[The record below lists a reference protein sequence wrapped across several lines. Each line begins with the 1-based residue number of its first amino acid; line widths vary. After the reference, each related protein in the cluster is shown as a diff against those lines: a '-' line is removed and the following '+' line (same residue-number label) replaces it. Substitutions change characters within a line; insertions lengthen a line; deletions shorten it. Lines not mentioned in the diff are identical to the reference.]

1 MLTQQQVMLSHLE
14 EEDIDENKLF
24 KTAEQLRSR
33 ISNAQVASMLEAAER
48 AVFVLESETPGSK

>member
-1 MLTQQQVMLSHLE
+1 MLSHLE

-33 ISNAQVASMLEAAER
+33 ISSAQVASMLAAAER
-48 AVFVLESETPGSK
+48 ATYVSHAEAPGSE

>member
-1 MLTQQQVMLSHLE
+1 MLSHLE

-33 ISNAQVASMLEAAER
+33 ISNAQVASMLAAAER
-48 AVFVLESETPGSK
+48 ATYAPHAQAPGSE

>member
-1 MLTQQQVMLSHLE
+1 MLSHLE

-33 ISNAQVASMLEAAER
+33 ISNVQVASMLAAAAER
-48 AVFVLESETPGSK
+48 ATYVPHAEAPGSE

>member
-1 MLTQQQVMLSHLE
+1 MLSHLE

-33 ISNAQVASMLEAAER
+33 ISKAQVGSMLAAAER
-48 AVFVLESETPGSK
+48 ATYVPHAQAPGSE